1 MDSKKLEA
9 LVVSV
14 EQGSFTRAAEQL
26 GYTQSGLTHMMNA
39 LEKDLGLTLL
49 VRSRSGVQLTTAG
62 QRVYPLIEACLR
74 ANRQLE
80 REIEQISANSEET
93 VRLAA
98 YSSIA
103 THWLPEVIERF
114 RRHHPDTHVDI
125 KMGSVEEV
133 YRWVYEG
140 KVDMAFASRQAVG
153 PLLWTPLRS
162 DPLLAILPPDY
173 DPGGAESF
181 DIRRLEGCDFLM
193 PALGFDCDIMP
204 ILEAND
210 VSPIIRKN
218 EVSDS
223 AIISMVAHGL
233 GVSIMA
239 ELIMRGRSDNVRVL
253 PLEPPAVREL
263 GILSRPLREMAPAAR
278 SFLQFAREMIETL

>member
-39 LEKDLGLTLL
+39 LEKDLGLSLL
-49 VRSRSGVQLTTAG
+49 VRSRSGVQLTAAG
-62 QRVYPLIEACLR
+62 QRVYPLIEDCLR

-80 REIEQISANSEET
+80 REIERIASQQEET

-114 RRHHPDTHVDI
+114 RRPHPDTNVDI

-140 KVDMAFASRQAVG
+140 KVDMAFASRQEVG
-153 PLLWTPLRS
+153 PLLWTPLRN
-162 DPLLAILPPDY
+162 DPLLAIVPWDY
-173 DPGGAESF
+173 DLQGADSF
-181 DIRRLEGCDFLM
+181 DIHLLEGRDFLM
-193 PALGFDCDIMP
+193 PSMGFDCDIMP
-204 ILEAND
+204 ILIANN
-210 VSPIIRKN
+210 VTPIIRKN

-239 ELIMRGRSDNVRVL
+239 ELIMRGRKDTVRAV
-253 PLEPPAVREL
+253 PMQPPAVREL
-263 GILSRPLREMAPAAR
+263 GILSRPLREMSPVAHN
-278 SFLQFAREMIETL
+278 FLQFAREMIISL

>member
-26 GYTQSGLTHMMNA
+26 GYTQSGLSHMMNA
-39 LEKDLGLTLL
+39 LEKDLGIKLL
-49 VRSRSGVQLTTAG
+49 VRSRSGVQLTAAG
-62 QRVYPLIEACLR
+62 ERVYPLIEACLR
-74 ANRQLE
+74 SERQLA
-80 REIEQISANSEET
+80 REIEQLSTQGEET

-114 RRHHPDTHVDI
+114 RRHHPGTHVDI

-133 YRWVYEG
+133 YRWVSEG
-140 KVDMAFASRQAVG
+140 KVDMAFASRQEAG
-153 PLLWTPLRS
+153 PLHWTTLRR

-173 DPGGAESF
+173 DPGADSF
-181 DIRRLEGCDFLM
+181 DIRLLEGRDFLM
-193 PALGFDCDIMP
+193 PSMGFDHDIMP
-204 ILEAND
+204 ILTANN
-210 VSPIIRKN
+210 VKPIIRKN

-239 ELIMRGRSDNVRVL
+239 ELIMRGRQDTVRAL
-253 PLEPPAVREL
+253 PLQPAAAREL
-263 GILSRPLREMAPAAR
+263 GILSRPLREMAPIAR
-278 SFLQFAREMIETL
+278 HFLQFSREMIETL